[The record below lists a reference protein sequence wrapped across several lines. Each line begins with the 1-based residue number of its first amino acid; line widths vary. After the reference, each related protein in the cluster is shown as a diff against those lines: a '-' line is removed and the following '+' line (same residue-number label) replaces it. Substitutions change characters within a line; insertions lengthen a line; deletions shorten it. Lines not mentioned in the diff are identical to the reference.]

1 MIELHRR
8 GSGSKMM
15 TNEEIY
21 DRWVEAQ
28 RQRISEWKRTGSK
41 KKFVG
46 ERGYLHFDGKIS
58 FRDHIDTGGHTIN
71 DVLKTESAIAGH
83 KFLPFIRDDQR
94 VRKFRDKKK
103 VTPLG
108 EIRKH
113 HQRFSTIKNRPIMYA
128 AHRDACIYSM
138 YGQVLYEEY
147 EKKVVVDEID
157 SAVLAYR
164 RIPLG
169 ETQNNKSNIDFAND
183 LHKKILGYERVGV
196 LMADMSHFFDTI
208 DHDKLENRWT
218 ALLDVDELPPDHAA
232 VFKSLTRFRY
242 VFKKEVYTALALTPD
257 RIKVLSKRRFGAL
270 TSPRVFNSK
279 ISKASLIRKNKSGSG
294 IPQGSPISGLL
305 ANIYMCDFDK
315 QIYQYVKLRGGHY
328 ARYSDDIVILI
339 DESMLKEAYEFMKS
353 LIRDD
358 KIEINDKKTDA
369 FTFDKTNGQFTNA
382 LDLLGIPHPFNQK
395 QYPQYLG
402 FTLRD
407 DGMLIRSN
415 TLARR
420 FRGNDRLNSKRWKYF
435 ELSEHKTGS
444 KAIHTQVKKVRKKI
458 KRENS

>member
-1 MIELHRR
+1 MN
-8 GSGSKMM
+8 
-15 TNEEIY
+15 NEDIY
-21 DRWVEAQ
+21 SRWVEFQ
-28 RQRISEWKRTGSK
+28 RQRINEWRRSGSK

-46 ERGYLHFDGKIS
+46 ERGYLHFDGKVI

-71 DVLKTESAIAGH
+71 DVLKSESAVAGH

-94 VRKFRDKKK
+94 VRKFRDKKEI
-103 VTPLG
+103 TPLG

-147 EKKVVVDEID
+147 EKQIVTEGID

-164 RIPLG
+164 RIPLV
-169 ETQNNKSNIDFAND
+169 ESNSNKSNIDFAND

-208 DHDKLENRWT
+208 DHEKLKVRWA
-218 ALLDVDELPPDHAA
+218 ALLGVDELLSDHAA

-242 VFKKEVYTALALTPD
+242 VFKKEVYTALELTPD
-257 RIKVLSKRRFGAL
+257 RIKALFKRRLGAL
-270 TSPRVFNSK
+270 TSPKVFNSK
-279 ISKASLIRKNKSGSG
+279 VSKAGLIRQNKSGSG

-315 QIYQYVKLRGGHY
+315 QMYEYVKSRGGYY
-328 ARYSDDIVILI
+328 ARYSDDIVVLI
-339 DESMLKEAYEFMKS
+339 DEGILKEAYEFMKS
-353 LIRDD
+353 LILED
-358 KIEINDKKTDA
+358 KVKINDSKTDA

-382 LDLLGIPHPFNQK
+382 LDLLGILHPFNQK

-402 FTLRD
+402 FSLRD

-420 FRGNDRLNSKRWKYF
+420 FRGKDRLNSKRWKYF
-435 ELSEHKTGS
+435 ELSEQKTGS
-444 KAIHTQVKKVRKKI
+444 KAIGTQVKKVRKKI